1 MMIIF
6 LYSVMC
12 FIFGTTFL
20 AIKVGIDAGFPPF
33 LSAGI
38 RFLLAGCIIFFYF
51 YIKNRSI
58 LSLLFRKELIVT
70 GFSLTFITFA
80 SLYWAEQYVTSGI
93 AAILSATG
101 PMLIMLLQSIFLKT
115 RTTKISMIGI
125 FIGFIGVLFLFLP
138 GLTFEVSTQWFV
150 GCTIILFG
158 EIGYAAGTIYSTKVI
173 AKFQSQSPIAL
184 NAVQMIY
191 GGIFLII
198 IALFANESIPA
209 FSTKGIISIIYLT
222 IAGSM
227 LGHTIYY
234 YLVAKT
240 NSFIPSTWLYVSP
253 IIALSIGRF
262 FYHEFFH
269 PIMLIGAFFILAS
282 LLLINLPKITGLA
295 RKKVLSVK

>member
-1 MMIIF
+1 MIVF

-38 RFLLAGCIIFFYF
+38 RFLLAGSIIFCYF
-51 YIKNRSI
+51 SFKNRNI
-58 LSLLFRKELIVT
+58 LRLLLCKELIIT

-101 PMLIMLLQSIFLKT
+101 PMLIIVLQSIFLKKQ
-115 RTTKISMIGI
+115 TTKISILGI
-125 FIGFIGVLFLFLP
+125 SIGFIGVLFLFLP
-138 GLTFEVSTQWFV
+138 GLSIDVSTKWIF
-150 GCTIILFG
+150 GCGIILLG
-158 EIGYAAGTIYSTKVI
+158 EIGYAAGTIYSSKVI
-173 AKFQSQSPIAL
+173 ATFQSQSPIVL

-191 GGIFLII
+191 GGLFLLL
-198 IALFANESIPA
+198 IAVFTMESIPSLKA
-209 FSTKGIISIIYLT
+209 EGIISVIYLT
-222 IAGSM
+222 VAGSM

-240 NSFIPSTWLYVSP
+240 NTFIPSTWLYVSP
-253 IIALSIGRF
+253 VIALTIGRF
-262 FYHEFFH
+262 FYNEYFH
-269 PIMLIGAFFILAS
+269 PIMLIGAFFIISS
-282 LLLINLPKITGLA
+282 LVLINLSKITGYLTE
-295 RKKVLSVK
+295 KKILSAK